1 MLRGFHLNGE
11 QLDPSIVAL
20 RQEVRDFI
28 AAERASGG
36 FKVGPGLWLR
46 FDPNFSEKLGRRGW
60 VGMTFPKQY
69 GGHGLSA
76 LHRYVVTEALQ
87 HLLSLGSSRPV
98 IIISADKD
106 GGLNAKALKAGAAG
120 YLQKPFN
127 DQALVDLINGAIEN
141 KKQRKAT

>member
-76 LHRYVVTEALQ
+76 LHRYVVTEE
-87 HLLSLGSSRPV
+87 LLASGAPLRAHWIADRQVGPNLLKFGSEFQKKELLPRMLPANA
-98 IIISADKD
+98 ISAS
-106 GGLNAKALKAGAAG
+106 A
-120 YLQKPFN
+120 
-127 DQALVDLINGAIEN
+127 
-141 KKQRKAT
+141 